1 MATDYVACYRDT
13 RTTLTTLT
21 GELDDAG
28 RARPVPATPG
38 WDVRDVVGHVV
49 GIAADL
55 LDGNL
60 TGVGSDEWTAA
71 QVDSRRGMPFAEVL
85 GEWSER
91 APVLEEQVASWPPE
105 LASQLVGDL
114 AVHDLDVRSALGRR
128 DGRDTPATQVAF
140 DHYAH
145 ELAGRLNEAG
155 VGAVRFEVPETSI
168 VLGSGDPSV
177 SVTAPRFELLRAL
190 AGRRS
195 ETQIRAYRWDGDPGQ
210 VVAILAAYPMRD
222 TALEE

>member
-1 MATDYVACYRDT
+1 MTADYVACYRDT
-13 RTTLTTLT
+13 RTALTDLT
-21 GELDDAG
+21 AGLDDPG
-28 RARPVPATPG
+28 RSRPVPATPG

-71 QVDSRRGMPFAEVL
+71 QVDARRGVPFPEVL

-91 APVLEEQVASWPPE
+91 APVLEEQVAAWPPE
-105 LASQLVGDL
+105 FAGQLVGDL
-114 AVHDLDVRSALGRR
+114 ALHDLDVRGALGRR

-140 DHYAH
+140 DHYTH
-145 ELAGRLNEAG
+145 ELAGRLDGAG
-155 VGAVRFEVPETSI
+155 VGAVQFDVPEGPI
-168 VLGSGDPSV
+168 VVGTGDPAV
-177 SVTAPRFELLRAL
+177 SVTATRFELLRAL

-195 ETQIRAYRWDGDPGQ
+195 EAQIRAYGWDGDPDR
-210 VVAILAAYPMRD
+210 VVAVLAAYPMRD
-222 TALEE
+222 TPLDE